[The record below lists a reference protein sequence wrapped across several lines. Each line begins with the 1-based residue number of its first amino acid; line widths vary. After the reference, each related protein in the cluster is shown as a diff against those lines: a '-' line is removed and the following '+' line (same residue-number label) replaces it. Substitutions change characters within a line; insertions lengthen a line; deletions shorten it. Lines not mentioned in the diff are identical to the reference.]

1 MISQTGSLGE
11 TLRTAVGFKVLQGV
25 TIGSALPMLIDIVL
39 DKSFKISNIDITRLS
54 LPQFVSTISAAIY
67 LLTNDQYYTTYLF
80 TCFLG
85 MKMLVPS
92 SLIFYSLSQG
102 AIASKFNLRQWV
114 FLLPILFTAIA
125 RVIISY
131 SLLFPEY
138 TILLTLVTMCFIIGS
153 ISFFLV
159 LAYWLYSFWRQYRVD
174 SVLGLAET
182 EELSYALGL
191 VLFFFCYVAVSLTF
205 NTQKNWLNTT
215 ETVLISL
222 NLIQTILVVW
232 LTVLPGRL
240 LRKVAEV
247 NDSLLR
253 LKREFVRYVSHEIR
267 SPLNVACAGLEILKA
282 DLEALRVAGS
292 ILDLLNDINFLELAL
307 TPLKNLFASRLETYK
322 YMSSKK
328 DIALHIED
336 LAQASEYYSPAVE
349 DGAGKRFE

>member
-1 MISQTGSLGE
+1 MRASIKEIFLGLKLDMRNAFITICVLTFCIIIIPLFCIDKQRIRMISQTGTLGE
-11 TLRTAVGFKVLQGV
+11 TLRTSVGFKVLQGV

-39 DKSFKISNIDITRLS
+39 DKIFKISNIDITRLS

-67 LLTNDQYYTTYLF
+67 LLTNDQYYTTYVF

-159 LAYWLYSFWRQYRVD
+159 LAYWLYNFWRQYRVD

-247 NDSLLR
+247 PVFDMIILFVSLINL
-253 LKREFVRYVSHEIR
+253 
-267 SPLNVACAGLEILKA
+267 
-282 DLEALRVAGS
+282 
-292 ILDLLNDINFLELAL
+292 LLNL
-307 TPLKNLFASRLETYK
+307 
-322 YMSSKK
+322 
-328 DIALHIED
+328 
-336 LAQASEYYSPAVE
+336 
-349 DGAGKRFE
+349 